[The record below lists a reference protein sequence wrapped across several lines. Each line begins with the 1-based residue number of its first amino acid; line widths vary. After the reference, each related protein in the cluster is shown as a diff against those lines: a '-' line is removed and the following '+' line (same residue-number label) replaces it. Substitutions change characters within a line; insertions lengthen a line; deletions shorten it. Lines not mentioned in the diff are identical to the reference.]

1 MGVRRD
7 IITSYLCLWC
17 TVIKLKLY
25 FSIINLVVNRLFNR
39 EYIQKTTDLLSV
51 QKSRA
56 SSPYIFISPLAICK
70 HVIIRRCNVI
80 SMTLHYSIYMFKQN
94 RKRYKFEVV
103 SLSGATDKVFL
114 KQCFIM
120 VKYPHYCLAPVSLG
134 QEKIKLHD
142 LSST

>member
-25 FSIINLVVNRLFNR
+25 FSIINLFNR

-120 VKYPHYCLAPVSLG
+120 VKYSHYCLAPVSLG
-134 QEKIKLHD
+134 QEKIKLRD

>member
-25 FSIINLVVNRLFNR
+25 FSIINLFNR

-103 SLSGATDKVFL
+103 SLSGAADKVFL
-114 KQCFIM
+114 KPCFIM
-120 VKYPHYCLAPVSLG
+120 VKYPHYCLAPVSFG